1 MNSSIDF
8 IDAVIVISYLC
19 GVLALGLWVG
29 RGQQNTLDYF
39 LGGRTIPWWAVLLSI
54 VATETST
61 VTFLSIPGFTFAR
74 ENGDFRFLQITFGY
88 IAGRLLVVFVLMP
101 LYFKGQ
107 PFTSYEVLQSR
118 YGIASRRATSLLFL
132 VTRNLS
138 DALRLY
144 LTALVLQQAVG
155 LQLSSCIVVLGIIT
169 MAYTFFGGVRSV
181 VWNDCVQFAVY
192 MVGAVVALWIIVS
205 QLPGGT
211 EQLLQFGRQNDKFR
225 VLDFDWNLTKPT
237 MTFWAGLIG
246 GMFLTAA
253 THGTDQL
260 MVQRYLT
267 AKTQRAAGWALV
279 LSGFVVC
286 GQFALFLTIGL
297 ALSCFYTQFPPEIA
311 FSAADGDRVFA
322 HFIVHHLGSGMVG
335 LTLAAVFAAAMST
348 LSSSL
353 NSSATA
359 FINDI
364 FLPLVKDQPNPKRQL
379 WLSRLATAGFGV
391 LQICIALASQQVGA
405 SESTVN
411 KVLAIAGFAMG
422 PVLGLYFLA
431 VFTKRIGQ
439 RHALAGFVA
448 GIALLSY
455 IALSTQLYWPWYAS
469 VGAVTTFLFAL
480 LFSALLRGPQVKL
493 AEPG

>member
-8 IDAVIVISYLC
+8 IDAAIVIGYMC

-29 RGQQNTLDYF
+29 RGQQTTLDYF

-88 IAGRLLVVFVLMP
+88 IVGRLLVVFVLMP
-101 LYFKGQ
+101 LYFQGQ

-118 YGIASRRATSLLFL
+118 FGSASRRVTSLLFL

-138 DALRLY
+138 DALRMY

-155 LQLSSCIVVLGIIT
+155 LELSSCIIFIGIVT
-169 MAYTFFGGVRSV
+169 MAYTYFGGVRSV

-192 MVGAVVALWIIVS
+192 MIGAVVALWVIVS

-211 EQLLQFGRQNDKFR
+211 EQLLQFGRQQGKFR
-225 VLDFDWNLTKPT
+225 VLDFDWSLTKPT

-253 THGTDQL
+253 THGTDQM
-260 MVQRYLT
+260 MVQRYLS
-267 AKTQRAAGWALV
+267 ALTQRAAGWALA
-279 LSGFVVC
+279 LSGIVVC

-297 ALSCFYTQFPPEIA
+297 ALSCFYMLFPPEFP
-311 FSAADGDRVFA
+311 FSAANGDRVFA
-322 HFIVHHLGSGMVG
+322 HFIVNHLGSGMVG

-353 NSSATA
+353 NSSATT
-359 FINDI
+359 FINDLY
-364 FLPLVKDQPNPKRQL
+364 LPLVKHQPSPKRQL
-379 WLSRLATAGFGV
+379 WMSRLATVGFGV

-405 SESTVN
+405 SESTVS

-431 VFTKRIGQ
+431 VFTKRVGQ
-439 RHALAGFVA
+439 RTALTAFVA
-448 GIALLSY
+448 GITLLSY
-455 IALSTQLYWPWYAS
+455 VALTTQLYWPWYAS
-469 VGAVTTFLFAL
+469 VGSSATFLFGL
-480 LFSALLRGPQVKL
+480 LFNLFLQEPQVEC